1 MKIKHFS
8 KTIIGILMFTLILG
22 FVTSTISSTYAYMPG
37 VKVEKVSQ
45 DPDPGLPNRLLEVK
59 LKIIN
64 TDRDPVNLTVSII
77 PEWPFKKYREIS
89 KNIELMGY
97 QLGTYAQIVDFYV
110 IINDSTPPGTY
121 KLKVK
126 YTDGS
131 SYIIK
136 EIPIK
141 IENDEVLFN
150 IENLKVEPQK
160 IVDSGK
166 VSFNL
171 HNIGT
176 ISAKDVKIKLM
187 LPNGFSIKN
196 TDTKNYLSFGKN
208 EIKTITYEFETDPNI
223 KPGMYSGKIL
233 IDYYNDDRTKHYSSE
248 YNFGIIVNTKNKVYS
263 FVEHYEYNE
272 KKKTVEISID
282 VVNKG
287 SQDIKYVK
295 VKILPG
301 DYKIVN
307 GIGYIG
313 DIDAGDY
320 DSVDLAIEP
329 KKENFTLNYEV
340 EWANYFNEEFKQKNS
355 EELKVEIPKDKTGK
369 NKIKQYGLILLGIL
383 LAIFWVFM
391 LIDAI
396 ESEQENKVKKWLWII
411 IIIATLPLGAL
422 LYYLFGRKK

>member
-8 KTIIGILMFTLILG
+8 KTIIGILMFTFMLAFI
-22 FVTSTISSTYAYMPG
+22 TSTINSTYAYMPG

-45 DPDPGLPNRLLEVK
+45 DPDPGLPNRLLEIK

-126 YTDGS
+126 YSDGS

-355 EELKVEIPKDKTGK
+355 EELKVEIPKDKTEK

-396 ESEQENKVKKWLWII
+396 ESEQESKVKKWLWII

>member
-1 MKIKHFS
+1 
-8 KTIIGILMFTLILG
+8 MFTLILG